1 LLEIKKILSP
11 VFLLGFLFSIFF
23 SANSQ
28 TPDIVFVSRNI
39 TSNGN
44 AYYPQSSLLPGMGS
58 FSRFKVVGGKLL
70 VRESNTI
77 IRTLVDS
84 TINFGGIS
92 LVDVADPCVHWD
104 GLRIIFSGVE
114 HRDSSWRIYEIRS
127 DGSNFRK
134 VTFSNRVMNLSQF
147 GAIANKFVKYDDI
160 DPCYLPDG
168 RICFSST
175 RYPSLSEMGTR
186 TTNLYI
192 MNSNLSNLHRITTE
206 RNSAEEPTIDLITG
220 RIVYSRWWLN
230 IDMPSHL
237 TQNGLTRDS
246 AFALV
251 KDVANIWQVASIRP
265 DGDALD
271 LFAGLAGFRQGLHN
285 YKPSVTSDGKLLS
298 VFIPHT
304 PMFYTSGSPG
314 IRWFDRK
321 VNFENHI
328 NGVNMRA
335 MQLYVP
341 SPPSTGT
348 MVPPYATDPNQL
360 PDGRIIYSFAT
371 QVENQDYAVYT
382 INLSGSGSTLLFDVA
397 GKMDLEPQP
406 LVSRI
411 APPILPDLITD
422 ISDELPPTI
431 DPLTYFKNGGF
442 RFDCLNM
449 FTNADVD
456 VPMPDAPPITKN
468 AKIKFFLN
476 FQRMDSLGKDTSI
489 LLAVHQVQYS
499 GTINFDFA
507 PADVSMFEQ
516 VVDSANKT
524 IIGTQNQTAHVIGM
538 NFGRPGSGTKCVGCH
553 AGHTTI
559 FVPPTITQGQF
570 FNTSTSAT
578 VTQSSFVFVNDSVQY
593 PGKKVIDRKA
603 NNDTQIVNW
612 IANGTNNEF
621 VQLSWDV
628 PIDFRYVK
636 LYNIKKNLSNN
647 TNIDVTDCE
656 LVLYYQNKEVYRLNS
671 TGPITSSGTQINI
684 PGFPKT
690 DKMKV
695 TVKTFTG
702 LINGQSRAGLAE
714 VETNARIS
722 YYDIY
727 GIIKLSEIAENFS
740 LSQNYP
746 NPFNPITSFKFQV
759 SSLKFIKLTVFDV
772 LGREVK
778 ILVKDKLNRGTY
790 KIDFDGSNLSS
801 GIYFYTL
808 EADNKLI
815 DSKKMVLLK

>member
-1 LLEIKKILSP
+1 M
-11 VFLLGFLFSIFF
+11 LGFLFSIFF
-23 SANSQ
+23 SANAQ

-44 AYYPQSSLLPGMGS
+44 VYYPQSSLLPGMGS

-70 VRESNTI
+70 VRESNTN

-84 TINFGGIS
+84 TISFGGIS

-127 DGSNFRK
+127 DGTNFRK

-147 GAIANKFVKYDDI
+147 GPIANKFVRYDDI

-192 MNSNLSNLHRITTE
+192 MNSNLMNLHRITTE

-246 AFALV
+246 ALALT

-271 LFAGLAGFRQGLHN
+271 LFAGLAGFRLGLNN

-298 VFIPHT
+298 VFVPHT

-328 NGVNMRA
+328 VGVNMRA
-335 MQLYVP
+335 MQLYVS
-341 SPPSTGT
+341 SPPSIGT

-360 PDGRIIYSFAT
+360 PDGKIIYSFAT

-382 INLSGSGSTLLFDVA
+382 INLNGSGSTLLFDVA

-411 APPILPDLITD
+411 VPPILPDLITD
-422 ISDELPPTI
+422 VSDELPPTI

-442 RFDCLNM
+442 RFDCVNM
-449 FTNADVD
+449 FTNGNVD
-456 VPMPDAPPITKN
+456 VPMPDAPPITKF
-468 AKIKFFLN
+468 ARIKFLLN
-476 FQRMDSLGKDTSI
+476 FQRMDSLGRDTAI
-489 LLAVHQVQYS
+489 LLDTREVQHA
-499 GTINFDFA
+499 GQINFDLA

-516 VVDSANKT
+516 VVDSANKV
-524 IIGTQNQTAHVIGM
+524 IIGSQNQTAHVIGL
-538 NFGRPGSGTKCVGCH
+538 NFGRPGAGTKCVGCH

-559 FVPPTITQGQF
+559 FVPPTISEGQF
-570 FNTSTSAT
+570 FNTSTSAI
-578 VTQSSFVFVNDSVQY
+578 VTQSSFVFINDSVQY
-593 PGKKVIDRKA
+593 PGKKVTDRKA
-603 NNDTQIVNW
+603 NNDTQTVNW
-612 IANGTNNEF
+612 IANGTNNEY
-621 VQLSWDV
+621 VQLSWNV

-656 LVLYYQNKEVYRLNS
+656 LVLFYQNVEVYRLNS

-684 PGFPKT
+684 PGIPKT
-690 DKMKV
+690 DKLKV

-727 GIIKLSEIAENFS
+727 GIIRISEIAENFS

-759 SSLKFIKLTVFDV
+759 PSFKFIKLTVFDV
-772 LGREVK
+772 LGREIK

-808 EADNKLI
+808 EADNKLM